1 MGVESMRYRFLAA
14 LFEIKLICGKR
25 MNFWFF
31 LFINVTY
38 YALCEYL
45 WVWKYVL

>member
-1 MGVESMRYRFLAA
+1 MGVESMRYR
-14 LFEIKLICGKR
+14 
-25 MNFWFF
+25 